1 MFRKRK
7 FCGTIF
13 CIVRTVKDVSQRVRS
28 IAQIVVN
35 PYQKKLMILINIRV
49 DLIEKQLQSGC
60 TNGLTFK
67 KFALSQRFIDWL
79 FAKYKT
85 EEFSIHFYDDE
96 PDVPDEWDQDGDE
109 WDDPEFKEV
118 WKKLVEEYE
127 PRRIEFNNW
136 IDPFAKGIWGMNQE
150 EVDKISIENM
160 EEILT
165 YDVDMTD
172 RLYIS
177 FKKDGHA
184 FIYWYGRDF
193 HKSDLWWI
201 MSKR

>member
-1 MFRKRK
+1 M
-7 FCGTIF
+7 
-13 CIVRTVKDVSQRVRS
+13 
-28 IAQIVVN
+28 VN

-96 PDVPDEWDQDGDE
+96 PDIPDEWDQDGDE

>member
-1 MFRKRK
+1 M
-7 FCGTIF
+7 T
-13 CIVRTVKDVSQRVRS
+13 
-28 IAQIVVN
+28 
-35 PYQKKLMILINIRV
+35 NIRV

-60 TNGLTFK
+60 TEGLTFK
-67 KFALSQRFIDWL
+67 KFVLSQRFIDWL

-85 EEFSIHFYDDE
+85 EEFSIHFYDSE
-96 PDVPDEWDQDGDE
+96 PAVPYEWDQDGDE
-109 WDDPEFKEV
+109 WDNPEFKEI

-136 IDPFAKGIWGMNQE
+136 IDPFAKGIWGMSQE

-160 EEILT
+160 EEILA
-165 YDVDMTD
+165 YDDDMTD

-184 FIYWYGRDF
+184 FIHWYGRDF
-193 HKSDLWWI
+193 HESDLWWI